1 MLEIRVPAKFGLT
14 PGSHR
19 TAGHLRGPAGQHR
32 VDNGSSGRCRPQR
45 GAPPRSGE
53 APITST
59 GATVRAEAVSVEDSD
74 RVSHRSRLAVD

>member
-19 TAGHLRGPAGQHR
+19 TAGHLRDPEGQRR
-32 VDNGSSGRCRPQR
+32 VDNGSSGRRRPQR
-45 GAPPRSGE
+45 GRLPDWARRP
-53 APITST
+53 T
-59 GATVRAEAVSVEDSD
+59 GATVRADAVSVEDSD